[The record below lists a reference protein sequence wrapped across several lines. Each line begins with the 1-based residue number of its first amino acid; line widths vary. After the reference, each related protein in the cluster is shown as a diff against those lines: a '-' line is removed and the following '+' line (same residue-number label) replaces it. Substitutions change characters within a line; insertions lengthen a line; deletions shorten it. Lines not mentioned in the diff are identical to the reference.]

1 MRLAA
6 LALPILLA
14 VPAYAAQQCAPRA
27 IVVAGLAAN
36 YAETPR
42 LMGISGVQMMEVFA
56 SDAGTWTITV
66 TSPEGVTCLV
76 ASGGSFRASPQGVA
90 G

>member
-14 VPAYAAQQCAPRA
+14 VPAYAQQCAPRA

>member
-1 MRLAA
+1 MRLAY
-6 LALPILLA
+6 LLPILLA
-14 VPAYAAQQCAPRA
+14 VPAHAQQCAPRA
-27 IVVAGLAAN
+27 DVVAGLAAN

-42 LMGISGVQMMEVFA
+42 LMGIAGVQMMEVFA
-56 SDAGTWTITV
+56 SDTGTWTITV

-76 ASGGSFRASPQGVA
+76 ASGVAFRASPQGVA

>member
-1 MRLAA
+1 MRLAF
-6 LALPILLA
+6 ALPILLA
-14 VPAYAAQQCAPRA
+14 VPAHAQQCAPRA
-27 IVVAGLAAN
+27 DVVAALAAN

-42 LMGISGVQMMEVFA
+42 LMGISGVQMMEVYV
-56 SDAGTWTITV
+56 SDSGTWTITV
-66 TSPEGVTCLV
+66 TSQEGVTCLL